1 MERARNRSGRKRPIG
16 VGTVI
21 TLTVLLGL
29 LVLAGMFLAVGWD
42 TPEGPKGTEMTVGG
56 YIAMALGTLI
66 TMALGGGLMFLVFY
80 SNRHGRD

>member
-1 MERARNRSGRKRPIG
+1 MERSKNQSGRKSPIG
-16 VGTVI
+16 AGTVV

-29 LVLAGMFLAVGWD
+29 LVLAGAFLIVGWE
-42 TPEGPKGTEMTVGG
+42 TPEGPRGSEMSVGG

-66 TMALGGGLMFLVFY
+66 TLAVGGGLMFLMFY